1 MVIRYETTKFTCMQL
16 KSNLSVVIFQ
26 KVSPPDVTTFNEEVW
41 NYWEF
46 DSYTE
51 LYSFVE
57 TNMPEQ
63 LENIPEEEMM

>member
-1 MVIRYETTKFTCMQL
+1 MQL

-57 TNMPEQ
+57 INLPEQ
-63 LENIPEEEMM
+63 VENVPSEEMM

>member
-57 TNMPEQ
+57 INLPEQ
-63 LENIPEEEMM
+63 VENVPSEEMM